1 MRENQHPVKKKK
13 TSRLESNLEP
23 SLLAVKVIKVP
34 NKMALVKDCKTLQT
48 LLPNE
53 LYIADYYNGT
63 TGDYQ
68 NLLAVS
74 LKSI

>member
-1 MRENQHPVKKKK
+1 M
-13 TSRLESNLEP
+13 
-23 SLLAVKVIKVP
+23 LAVKVIKVP